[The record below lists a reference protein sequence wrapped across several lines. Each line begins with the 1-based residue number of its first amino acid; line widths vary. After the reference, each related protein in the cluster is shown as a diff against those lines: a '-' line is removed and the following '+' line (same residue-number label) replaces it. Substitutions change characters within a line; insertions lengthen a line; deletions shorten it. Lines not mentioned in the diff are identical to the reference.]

1 MIEEKL
7 SKRITV
13 VLPKSMNKRLD
24 EVCRRT
30 ERPKSN
36 LIRFVV
42 QKWLDEIKETEI

>member
-7 SKRITV
+7 SKRVTV

-24 EVCRRT
+24 EVCRKT

-36 LIRFVV
+36 LIRFIV
-42 QKWLDEIKETEI
+42 QKWLDGFK